1 MVSPIAV
8 RHDAPRERRTAPEH
22 AATVLA
28 LAEAV
33 GTEEVALAEAG
44 GRVSSQSISSLLDL
58 PAWDNSAMDGYAVAL
73 VSGQE
78 WDPTAQVP
86 VLELPVTGVVAA
98 GETARFALDPGS
110 AARIMTGAPVPQ
122 GTLAVVP
129 VEETDAGVTAVRIS
143 ASVRA
148 GSHIRRQGEDV
159 RSGDE
164 VVPAGAVLTPAR
176 LAVIAGTGHAR
187 VAVYRRPRVLVLS
200 TGSELRAPGEALEH
214 GQIYESNSHQLAA
227 LVREAGA
234 DAVVLHLPDD
244 VAGVREALAQASA
257 GVDLVVSTGGV
268 SVGDFDVVRDALAGG
283 DVAFVSVTMQPG
295 KPQGAG
301 RLADGT
307 PIIALPGNPVS
318 SFVSFEVFVR
328 PVIRRLAGASNV
340 TRRRVK
346 ARLEIEMTSPAAR
359 EQYAR
364 VTLSWPDGVPVA
376 TPVGGRGSHL
386 MGALASADGL
396 AVVPAEVTEVAAGT
410 MVEVI
415 DLREDAR

>member
-110 AARIMTGAPVPQ
+110 AARIMTGAPVPE
-122 GTLAVVP
+122 GTFAVVP

-214 GQIYESNSHQLAA
+214 GQVYEFNSTQLAA

-244 VAGVREALAQASA
+244 AAGVREALAQASA

-318 SFVSFEVFVR
+318 SFVSFEVFGR

-346 ARLEIEMTSPAAR
+346 ARLDTAMTSPAGR

-364 VTLSWPDGVPVA
+364 MALTWPDGVPVA

-396 AVVPAEVTEVAAGT
+396 AVIPAEVTEVAAGT

>member
-1 MVSPIAV
+1 MVSLTKP

-22 AATVLA
+22 AAAVLA
-28 LAEAV
+28 LVEAL
-33 GTEEVALAEAG
+33 GTEEVALADAA
-44 GRVSSQSISSLLDL
+44 GRVSAQPIASLLDL
-58 PAWDNSAMDGYAVAL
+58 PPWDCSAMGGYADSLREA
-73 VSGQE
+73 SE
-78 WDPTAQVP
+78 WTPTAEQPELAHP
-86 VLELPVTGVVAA
+86 VSGVVAA
-98 GETARFALDPGS
+98 GETARVVLAVGS
-110 AARIMTGAPVPQ
+110 AARIMTGAPVPE
-122 GTLAVVP
+122 GSDAVVP
-129 VEETDAGVTAVRIS
+129 VEETDAGVDSVRIS
-143 ASVRA
+143 APVRA
-148 GSHIRRQGEDV
+148 GSHIRRRGEDV
-159 RSGDE
+159 QTGDV

-187 VAVYRRPRVLVLS
+187 VLVHRRPRVLVLS

-227 LVREAGA
+227 LVHEAGG
-234 DAVVLHLPDD
+234 DAVVLHLVDD
-244 VAGVREALAQASA
+244 VAGVQQALARASSD
-257 GVDLVVSTGGV
+257 VDLVVSTGGV

-283 DVAFVSVTMQPG
+283 DVSFVSVTMQPG

-307 PIIALPGNPVS
+307 PIVALPGNPVS

-328 PVIRRLAGASNV
+328 PAIRRLAGAARV
-340 TRRRVK
+340 TRRRVR
-346 ARLEIEMTSPAAR
+346 ARLDTAMSSPAAR

-364 VTLSWPDGVPVA
+364 VALTWPDGVPVA

-396 AVVPAEVTEVAAGT
+396 AVIPAEVTQVEAGT
-410 MVEVI
+410 TVDVI

>member
-159 RSGDE
+159 RSEDE
-164 VVPAGAVLTPAR
+164 VIPAGAVLTPAR

-244 VAGVREALAQASA
+244 VAGVREALAKASA

-346 ARLEIEMTSPAAR
+346 ARLDTAMTSPAGR

-364 VTLSWPDGVPVA
+364 MALTWPDGVPVA

-396 AVVPAEVTEVAAGT
+396 AVIPAEVTEVAAGT

>member
-1 MVSPIAV
+1 MVSLTKP

-22 AATVLA
+22 AAAVLA
-28 LAEAV
+28 LVEAL
-33 GTEEVALAEAG
+33 GTEEVALADAA
-44 GRVSSQSISSLLDL
+44 GRVSAQPIASLLDL
-58 PAWDNSAMDGYAVAL
+58 PAWDNSAMDGYAVSLREA
-73 VSGQE
+73 SE
-78 WDPTAQVP
+78 WTPTAEQP
-86 VLELPVTGVVAA
+86 ELALPVSGVVAA
-98 GETARFALDPGS
+98 GETARVVLAVGS
-110 AARIMTGAPVPQ
+110 AARIMTGAPVPE
-122 GTLAVVP
+122 GSDAVVP
-129 VEETDAGVTAVRIS
+129 VEETDAGVDSVRIS
-143 ASVRA
+143 APVRA
-148 GSHIRRQGEDV
+148 GSHIRRRGEDV
-159 RSGDE
+159 QTGDV

-187 VAVYRRPRVLVLS
+187 VLVHRRPRVLVLS

-227 LVREAGA
+227 LVHEAGG
-234 DAVVLHLPDD
+234 DAVVLHLVDD
-244 VAGVREALAQASA
+244 VAGVQQALARASSD
-257 GVDLVVSTGGV
+257 VDLVVSTGGV

-283 DVAFVSVTMQPG
+283 DVSFVSVTMQPG

-307 PIIALPGNPVS
+307 PIVALPGNPVS

-328 PVIRRLAGASNV
+328 PAIRRLAGAARV
-340 TRRRVK
+340 TRRRVR
-346 ARLEIEMTSPAAR
+346 ARLDTAMSSPAAR

-364 VTLSWPDGVPVA
+364 VALTWPDGVPVA

-396 AVVPAEVTEVAAGT
+396 AVIPAEVTQVEAGT
-410 MVEVI
+410 TVDVI

>member
-1 MVSPIAV
+1 MVSLTKP

-22 AATVLA
+22 AAAVLA
-28 LAEAV
+28 LVEAL
-33 GTEEVALAEAG
+33 GTEEVALADAA
-44 GRVSSQSISSLLDL
+44 GRVSAQPIASLLDL
-58 PAWDNSAMDGYAVAL
+58 PAWDNSAMDGYAVSLREA
-73 VSGQE
+73 SE
-78 WDPTAQVP
+78 WTPTAEQP
-86 VLELPVTGVVAA
+86 ELALPVSGVVAA
-98 GETARFALDPGS
+98 GETARVVLAVGS
-110 AARIMTGAPVPQ
+110 AARIMTGAPVPE
-122 GTLAVVP
+122 GSDAVVP
-129 VEETDAGVTAVRIS
+129 VEETDAGVDSVRIS
-143 ASVRA
+143 APVRA
-148 GSHIRRQGEDV
+148 GSHIRRRGEDV
-159 RSGDE
+159 QTGDV

-187 VAVYRRPRVLVLS
+187 VLVHRRPRVLVLS

-227 LVREAGA
+227 LVHEAGG
-234 DAVVLHLPDD
+234 DAVVLHLVDD
-244 VAGVREALAQASA
+244 VAGVQQALARASSD
-257 GVDLVVSTGGV
+257 VDLVVSTGGV

-283 DVAFVSVTMQPG
+283 DVSFVSVTMQPG

-307 PIIALPGNPVS
+307 PIVALPGNPVS

-328 PVIRRLAGASNV
+328 PAIRRLAGAARV
-340 TRRRVK
+340 TRRRVR
-346 ARLEIEMTSPAAR
+346 ARLDTAMSSPAAR

-364 VTLSWPDGVPVA
+364 VALTWPAGVPVA

-396 AVVPAEVTEVAAGT
+396 AVIPAEVTQVEAGT
-410 MVEVI
+410 TVDVI